1 MSAIGNARINLDAD
15 LRVWGE
21 GKSLARVAE
30 EIFHLRGS
38 QIGGRSAAPVKLNH
52 RTVFGNAL
60 ADMLDLAFQG
70 IEIRDGDVLVFLNR
84 NVARAEQA
92 EAFAEGNVHVQR

>member
-1 MSAIGNARINLDAD
+1 MNRFLHLGLKILDAHAEAVEAEAAQGFQMSAIGNARINLDAD

-30 EIFHLRGS
+30 QIFHLRGS
-38 QIGGRSAAPVKLNH
+38 QIGGRSATPVKLNH
-52 RTVFGNAL
+52 GTVLRNAL

-70 IEIRDGDVLVFLNR
+70 I
-84 NVARAEQA
+84 
-92 EAFAEGNVHVQR
+92 